1 MLEFIVSR
9 AEVQPRP
16 VKGAEMA
23 SHVESKV
30 SGFKPSELAINGGSP
45 IRTRPLPLEFPGVHH
60 MDEEEIE
67 AAVRVL
73 RSRSP
78 FRYYG
83 VDLQGEVEA
92 FEKEFA
98 AFLGMDHCLA
108 VNSGTGALHVALSAL
123 GVGPG
128 QEVIVPAYMWVSV
141 AAAVVNLGAI
151 PVLAD
156 IDDTFGVDP
165 ASVAAKIT
173 PRTAGI
179 IVVHMSGAPVNVEAV
194 AKIARERGIFLL
206 EDCAQCAGGSIGG
219 RKVGTF
225 GDMAIFS
232 FQMNKNM
239 TSGEG
244 GAVVTRHEH
253 LFNRAVACHDTG
265 YARDANGR
273 AMFERRDLCLWGR
286 GYRLDEIRAG
296 MLRVQLRKLP
306 GIIEHMH
313 GSKYRIRKELEQLP
327 EIRLRRIIDPAGDTG
342 CFLLATFSAPG
353 MAREVNRA
361 LRAEGIVTFPQGVND
376 VVMTEWGLHIY
387 YNIPSLVH
395 KTSVDK
401 TGSPWGLAE
410 NRDCRAEY
418 GKGTCPQADSLFERT
433 ILVAIPSC
441 LTTQDEEDIVAA
453 FKKVLSA
460 VTA

>member
-1 MLEFIVSR
+1 
-9 AEVQPRP
+9 
-16 VKGAEMA
+16 
-23 SHVESKV
+23 
-30 SGFKPSELAINGGSP
+30 
-45 IRTRPLPLEFPGVHH
+45 
-60 MDEEEIE
+60 MDDEEIE

-92 FEKEFA
+92 FESEFA
-98 AFLGMDHCLA
+98 KFLGIDYCLA
-108 VNSGTGALHVALSAL
+108 VNSGTGALHIALSSL

-165 ASVAAKIT
+165 SSVAMKVT
-173 PRTAGI
+173 SRTAGV
-179 IVVHMSGAPVNVEAV
+179 IVVHMSGAPANVEPV
-194 AKIARERGIFLL
+194 ARIAHERGIFLL
-206 EDCAQCAGGSIGG
+206 EDCAQCAGGTIRGG
-219 RKVGTF
+219 KAGTF
-225 GDMAIFS
+225 GNMAVFS

-253 LFNRAVACHDTG
+253 LYHRAVACHDTG

-286 GYRLDEIRAG
+286 GYRLDEIRAA

-306 GIIEHMH
+306 RIIERMH
-313 GSKYRIRKELEQLP
+313 GSKYRIRRALEQLP
-327 EIRLRRIIDPAGDTG
+327 EISLRRMIDETGDTG
-342 CFLLATFSAPG
+342 CFLLTTFPTAER
-353 MAREVNRA
+353 ARKVNQA
-361 LRAEGIVTFPQGVND
+361 LRAEGIVTFPQGVSN

-387 YNIPSLVH
+387 YNIPSLVY
-395 KTSVDK
+395 KTSIDK
-401 TGSPWGLAE
+401 GRFPWGLAE
-410 NRDCRAEY
+410 NRECHGEY

-433 ILVAIPSC
+433 ILIAIPSC
-441 LTTQDEEDIVAA
+441 LTSQDEDDIIAA
-453 FKKVLSA
+453 FTKVLTSISA
-460 VTA
+460 